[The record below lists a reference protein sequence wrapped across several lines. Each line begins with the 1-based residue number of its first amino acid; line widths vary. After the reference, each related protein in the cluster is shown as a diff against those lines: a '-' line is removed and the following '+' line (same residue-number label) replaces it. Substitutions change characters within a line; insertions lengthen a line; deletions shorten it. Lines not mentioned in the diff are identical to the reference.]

1 MWKMDFE
8 TDLVDIVTE
17 YFHSEGICYIDD
29 SDASDFAAMYF
40 EMRIR
45 RIDPKPRRVHFSNEL
60 NDSLGELAH
69 NSAANQCEGA
79 KEAWQAVFRVRSQF
93 VQGDRVTQYLSRKTC
108 DSTFKDGLLWD
119 YGMHHFHLSTQFVSP
134 GLIRRSAYLLFA
146 IVTDEDVFFVD
157 VRKHSDPQNLQWVRQ
172 DLLWI
177 VSSNWPEI
185 ANRYIL
191 RGVTGSTMSDE
202 EKRKLRKKNINSAPQ
217 LEGHAVAPIGG
228 GTTIDGSSI
237 RCRAWADLLI
247 HEINH
252 HKLVL
257 NNHTSVLKTS
267 LKARGL
273 KTTGKSD
280 FKLAPLDSLEL
291 TEEQIESL
299 QDDHCIS
306 RTLCRMGFAI
316 VEETSRLPIVLLI
329 D

>member
-1 MWKMDFE
+1 MQIDFE

-17 YFHSEGICYIDD
+17 YFHSEGICYTDNG
-29 SDASDFAAMYF
+29 DASDYAALYF

-45 RIDPKPRRVHFSNEL
+45 RIVPRPRRVHFSNEL
-60 NDSLGELAH
+60 NDSLGELARK
-69 NSAANQCEGA
+69 SKVARCEGA
-79 KEAWQAVFRVRSQF
+79 NEAWQAVIRIRSHF
-93 VQGDRVTQYLSRKTC
+93 VQGDRVTQYLSKKTS

-134 GLIRRSAYLLFA
+134 GLIKRSAYLLFA

-172 DLLWI
+172 DLLQI

-191 RGVTGSTMSDE
+191 RGVGGSMVSDE
-202 EKRKLRKKNINSAPQ
+202 EKRELRKKNINTAPQ
-217 LEGHAVAPIGG
+217 LGGHAVSPIGG
-228 GTTIDGSSI
+228 GTTLDGSST

-247 HEINH
+247 HEINN
-252 HKLVL
+252 HKSVF
-257 NNHTSVLKTS
+257 NKHPSVLKAS
-267 LKARGL
+267 LKAGGL
-273 KTTGKSD
+273 KTTGEFD

-291 TEEQIESL
+291 TEEQVESL

-306 RTLCRMGFAI
+306 KTICRMGFAI
-316 VEETSRLPIVLLI
+316 VEETSRVPIVLLT